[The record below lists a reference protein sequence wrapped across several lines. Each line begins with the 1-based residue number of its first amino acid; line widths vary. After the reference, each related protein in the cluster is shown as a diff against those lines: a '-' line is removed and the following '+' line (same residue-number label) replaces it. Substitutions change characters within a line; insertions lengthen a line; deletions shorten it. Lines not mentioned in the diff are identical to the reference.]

1 MGGRY
6 FVYILASVS
15 RVLYTGVTNDL
26 ERRMFEH
33 KSKLVPGFTSR
44 YNVDRLVYFEE
55 TPDVLAAIEHEKR
68 IKGWKR
74 CKKIELIEKKNP
86 QWRDLSSI
94 WTG

>member
-1 MGGRY
+1 MSGHY

-26 ERRMFEH
+26 ERRMYEH
-33 KSKLVPGFTSR
+33 KNKLLPGFTAK

-55 TPDVLAAIEHEKR
+55 TPDVIAAIEHEKR

-74 CKKIELIEKKNP
+74 CKKIELIEAANP
-86 QWRDLSSI
+86 RWRDLSGD
-94 WTG
+94 WNG

>member
-15 RVLYTGVTNDL
+15 RVLYTGATNDL

-55 TPDVLAAIEHEKR
+55 TPDVQAAIEHEKR

-86 QWRDLSSI
+86 QWRYLSSN